1 MATLDAPA
9 PAMRLA
15 RPEGERSGLAR
26 LLPRLAKLLSGK
38 AAAGILSLGYL
49 IIVAHQLGATDYG
62 LLMMVN
68 AYAITVGSL
77 VAFSGF
83 HGLVRYGA
91 LSLAA
96 DDRAGL
102 AAIIRFMAVLELGC
116 GGLAILVAAVGVPF
130 VGAHLGWPPHVMHLA
145 LPFSFAVL
153 GTVRATP
160 QGILQLADRFDLI
173 ALHQTVSPIVRM
185 AGVLI
190 VWASGGGLTSYLIV
204 WLASSVLEGA
214 TMWLMALPSTKRLLA
229 GEPLLGPWRGVIARH
244 EGFGRFILTTN
255 FDLTMRELAPNLT
268 PLTVGWLLGPA
279 AAGLL
284 ALAQRATNTLQ
295 QPAVLLSQASYAV
308 LAEQVAGRRL
318 AELRRTVRRSTALA
332 IAAGAAIVGALA
344 FFGDKLVVALGGH
357 SFAAAGGLTILVG
370 VGRAMA
376 LGSTPAAAALTA
388 LGRPGRS
395 AAITLLTN
403 LALYPLL
410 PLMLLWLGLNGAG
423 WHVLVQNLLAFA
435 LLLVFFRRDGARSA

>member
-1 MATLDAPA
+1 MAALDAPGPVRRFA
-9 PAMRLA
+9 PATS
-15 RPEGERSGLAR
+15 EGGGLSR

-38 AAAGILSLGYL
+38 AAAGLLSLVYL
-49 IIVAHQLGATDYG
+49 VVIAHQLGATDYG

-68 AYAITVGSL
+68 AYAITVGSF

-102 AAIIRFMAVLELGC
+102 AAIIRFMAALELGC
-116 GGLAILVAAVGVPF
+116 GALAILVAAAGVLVVGPW
-130 VGAHLGWPPHVMHLA
+130 LGWPPHVMHLA
-145 LPFSFAVL
+145 VPFSLAVL

-173 ALHQTVSPIVRM
+173 AVHQTVSPIARLI
-185 AGVLI
+185 GVLL
-190 VWASGGGLTSYLIV
+190 VWASGGGLAAYLVV
-204 WLASSVLEGA
+204 WLLSSVAEGVA
-214 TMWLMALPSTKRLLA
+214 MWLLAWPSTRHLLA
-229 GEPLLGPWRGVIARH
+229 GEPLRGPWRGVLARH

-255 FDLTMRELAPNLT
+255 FDLTLRELAPNLT

-308 LAEQVAGRRL
+308 LAEQVAGRRF
-318 AELRRTVRRSTALA
+318 AQLRRTVGRSTALA
-332 IAAGAAIVGALA
+332 ILAGSVIVGALA
-344 FFGDKLVVALGGH
+344 LFGNTLVVALGGH
-357 SFAAAGGLTILVG
+357 SFAAAGGLTILIG
-370 VGRAMA
+370 IGRALT
-376 LGSTPAAAALTA
+376 LGATPAAAALTA

-395 AAITLLTN
+395 AAIALVTN

-410 PLMLLWLGLNGAG
+410 PLMLLWLGLSGAG
-423 WHVLVQNLLAFA
+423 WHVLLQSLLAFA
-435 LLLVFFRRDGARSA
+435 LLLGFFVRDGSVNE